1 MHVRSSYRKCIFS
14 IIFPLSYQLYILY
27 LYTSSV
33 HRHYRLCDRWMNKS
47 QCHIQTIQL
56 INSKKVLFLK
66 IPQAIGKSELKVV
79 FDKKKLSNTQT
90 VLFMIIMQITSNT
103 FFFILLNFIFCNLI
117 TQKICRCNN
126 TCFLNDVLIALCDK
140 ILNYSLRTKFSE
152 FIRRFN
158 L

>member
-1 MHVRSSYRKCIFS
+1 
-14 IIFPLSYQLYILY
+14 
-27 LYTSSV
+27 
-33 HRHYRLCDRWMNKS
+33 MNKS

-66 IPQAIGKSELKVV
+66 SPQEIGKSELKVV
-79 FDKKKLSNTQT
+79 FDKKKTLQHSKT
-90 VLFMIIMQITSNT
+90 VLMIIMQITSNT

-117 TQKICRCNN
+117 SQKICRCNN

-140 ILNYSLRTKFSE
+140 ILNYLLRTKFSE
-152 FIRRFN
+152 FRMRFTN